1 MNLPEKKQPNDS
13 EIRTR
18 DHGFLQVIEPA
29 APMGGRNSHCLSG
42 GPSNHAQKSRD
53 KGILYRLSGRI
64 LYLLFLLIHLL
75 FLLIHLLFLLNMDVD
90 QNPRTS

>member
-18 DHGFLQVIEPA
+18 DNGFLQVIEPA

-75 FLLIHLLFLLNMDVD
+75 FLLNMDVD